1 MKNSLVAKLCVVIS
15 SSSYCLGANLV
26 FLKKKEICNVRS
38 DKGEYFDSTYSSV
51 GILSKSSLSRESS
64 SSFHQNLVG
73 GASSPFSKT
82 NLFSCEILIT

>member
-15 SSSYCLGANLV
+15 SSYCLGANLV
-26 FLKKKEICNVRS
+26 LKKKEICNVRS